1 MAFINWSDKLS
12 VGVQQM
18 DMQHKRLV
26 ELINEL
32 YEAMNSGKGNDVL
45 GGVLN
50 GLITYTKTHFKAEEQ
65 LMQQYGYANFPGHKK
80 LHDELTSQVVELNEK
95 IKSGQA
101 VTAVSVGYFLKD
113 WLQNHIM
120 IEDMKYGQ
128 FIAQYQT
135 TG

>member
-45 GGVLN
+45 G
-50 GLITYTKTHFKAEEQ
+50 
-65 LMQQYGYANFPGHKK
+65 
-80 LHDELTSQVVELNEK
+80 
-95 IKSGQA
+95 
-101 VTAVSVGYFLKD
+101 
-113 WLQNHIM
+113 
-120 IEDMKYGQ
+120 
-128 FIAQYQT
+128 
-135 TG
+135 

>member
-45 GGVLN
+45 EGVLN

-65 LMQQYGYANFPGHKK
+65 LMQQYGYPNFPGHKK
-80 LHDELTSQVVELNEK
+80 LHDELTSRVVELNEK
-95 IKSGQA
+95 IKSGQV
-101 VTAVSVGYFLKD
+101 VTAVSVGNFLKD

-128 FIAQYQT
+128 FIAQYQM

>member
-45 GGVLN
+45 EGVLN

-65 LMQQYGYANFPGHKK
+65 LMQQYGYPNFPGHKK

-95 IKSGQA
+95 IKSGQV
-101 VTAVSVGYFLKD
+101 VTAVSVGNFLKD

-128 FIAQYQT
+128 FIAQYQM

>member
-1 MAFINWSDKLS
+1 MAFMIWSDKLS

-18 DMQHKRLV
+18 DMQHKILV
-26 ELINEL
+26 ELVNEL
-32 YEAMNSGKGNDVL
+32 CEAIKSGKGNDVL

-50 GLITYTKTHFKAEEQ
+50 GLITYTKTHFKAEEK
-65 LMQQYGYANFPGHKK
+65 LMQQYGYPNFPGHKK
-80 LHDELTSQVVELNEK
+80 LHDELTSQAVELNEK

-101 VTAVSVGYFLKD
+101 VTAVSVGNFLKD

-128 FIAQYQT
+128 FIAQHQT
-135 TG
+135 TS